1 MSKKKES
8 MQARLKRL
16 LLMHYTKNELDA
28 LKLAKEIDQNYAL
41 LIGLV
46 GREIETAMK
55 ASNLNAQITKAEA
68 LRINKEWQAV
78 LNAHPELKEFSEK
91 QLATHLMT
99 VDQALSYSLDTH
111 LTATSMTNQ
120 KVLKQALETAYQKCF
135 LFVAFTLQ
143 HEAGVYEQIHN
154 PHHVAQLV
162 TKAWIGHE
170 NFISRFT
177 KDKEK
182 TLKELEKIFRQGYL
196 NNLSPQQMA
205 SQYAHKLNVSQS
217 NANRLVMTEMANIY
231 GQATA
236 DAYEEH
242 GVEEYEI
249 LATLDKRT
257 SEICKGM
264 DGQRFKVNDRQVGV
278 NYPPFHPRCRTTTV
292 PVISRFSTGQRWSKD
307 ADGFRHKVDDMTYHE
322 WADKYLKD

>member
-8 MQARLKRL
+8 MTARLQRL
-16 LLMHYTKNELDA
+16 LLMHYVKNELDA
-28 LKLAKEIDQNYAL
+28 LKVVKEIDQNYAL

-111 LTATSMTNQ
+111 LTATSLANQ
-120 KVLKQALETAYQKCF
+120 KALKKALETAYQKSF
-135 LFVAFTLQ
+135 LYVAYQLQ
-143 HEAGVYEQIHN
+143 QAAGVYQQIHN
-154 PHHVAQLV
+154 PHHVAQLI
-162 TKAWIGHE
+162 TQTWIGHE
-170 NFISRFT
+170 NFISRFS

-182 TLKELEKIFRQGYL
+182 TLKELDKIFKQGYI

-205 SQYAHKLNVSQS
+205 TQYAHRLNVSQS
-217 NANRLVMTEMANIY
+217 NANRLVLTEMANVFN
-231 GQATA
+231 QATA
-236 DAYEEH
+236 DAYELN

-257 SEICKGM
+257 SDICKNM
-264 DGQRFKVNDRQVGV
+264 DGQRFYTKDRQVGV

-307 ADGFRHKVDDMTYHE
+307 AHGFRHKVDNMTYHE
-322 WADKYLKD
+322 WSDKYLKD